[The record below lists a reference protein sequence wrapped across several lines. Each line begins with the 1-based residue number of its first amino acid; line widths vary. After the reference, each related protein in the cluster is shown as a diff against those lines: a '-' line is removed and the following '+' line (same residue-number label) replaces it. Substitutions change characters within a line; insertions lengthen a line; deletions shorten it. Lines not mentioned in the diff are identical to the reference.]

1 MANSDVFTHL
11 LSSDVYSIADA
22 VNSLKTQY
30 VDSEDDQ
37 TLAMGLFGY
46 IGSIET
52 AKIQSSIAISSEL
65 SNEVFPNRAKYDRN
79 IITHAMLYDI
89 TDIDAAPATLPA
101 VIYIRQSDIE
111 KYSVDDKF
119 VIDRK
124 SAIMIGDSDDEN
136 SNSFE
141 FHLFYDVILTK
152 VSINYGEEVYTA
164 RYDNSVPNNLSTI
177 TNPYLSAPISMQLS
191 GETYIGVQVTL
202 YQVSLTTS
210 YDKLN
215 CSNLID
221 NKTFIFTHEDQLAD
235 FMVYVTEDGFTR
247 AITPVYEGGTVPKGA
262 EYFCYYIALDS
273 EKIRVKFERTS
284 YSPSINAEIT
294 VEMQTTKGKS
304 GNFRYSSTAIFAT
317 LASEANGYSGVPS
330 MVYIQGDSE
339 NGVDAKSA
347 DELKTVIP
355 KEALARG
362 AITTTKDV
370 NNYFNQ
376 LNTDEDKVRM
386 TPKVDNQIER
396 TYYAHLLLK
405 DEDGNVVPT
414 NTIKLSTR
422 LCDFPISSND
432 RYVIPAGTIIELDP
446 TTDTGRLIYKEIDEG
461 GLEDAV
467 VTVPDDNTPAEDRD
481 PIILPNGETLEKDL
495 QEINDSAQ
503 DALESLEKTDAAVED
518 AETRLEEGI
527 EDYEVSTEDIDTE
540 NPPTQESTGED
551 YDTMAFTSNEETG
564 GTESEAEFVDGDEVI
579 TNPTYKVVDNLTE
592 VKLVNDPNVVD
603 FMYLV
608 TDDKDF
614 EIDNNDYSKFYYTNP
629 YTIIINGGTKLY
641 AAYYLCVI
649 DDVKIT
655 NYKYINQKSNIQFIS
670 NQLKW
675 YRKFITDSN
684 TYKLDISFTQNIQE
698 DLGLYAE
705 NTILN
710 EETNELNT
718 VVLAQKV
725 KAFLVL
731 YRNGNPYRYTEG
743 SFVRFDKDGYTF
755 DFQFKLETK
764 NIILDSD
771 NNIRIENLGLC
782 GQEGTDYGY
791 FPGNTQAEIY
801 VLIDDGGAA
810 GKDKFGD
817 IVVSGIDNYS
827 VTNMFEINDGVDFF
841 VNYSGIMSSKIDV
854 VDGVGPNEQSYM
866 IGSLPVIGYQYALN
880 ETLFDN
886 FVTQLNYKKAY
897 IDNANTKME
906 NSFGADF
913 KFFNTYGPSKM
924 FTLDNYK
931 ETINRVNIQLNFRLK
946 LSNSYDAYTVDYVKE
961 YIKKDVVENLNNE
974 DSLHIPNLIT
984 NVTNKFRESIVFFEF
999 IGIDDYGP
1007 GVQHLYHDTT
1017 EYVGM
1022 VPEFIS
1028 VNLLYDENGVKTP
1041 DINIEVV

>member
-1 MANSDVFTHL
+1 MADKDVFTHL
-11 LSSDVYSIADA
+11 LSSDVYSVVDA
-22 VNSLKTQY
+22 VNNLKSQY

-37 TLAMGLFGY
+37 TLAMGIFGY
-46 IGSIET
+46 IGSLES
-52 AKIQSSIAISSEL
+52 AKIQSSITMASEL

-89 TDIDAAPATLPA
+89 ADIDAIPATLPA
-101 VIYIRQSDIE
+101 VIYIKQSDIE

-119 VIDRK
+119 IIDRE
-124 SAIMIGDSDDEN
+124 SSIMITDPDDSNAD
-136 SNSFE
+136 SFE
-141 FHLFYDVILTK
+141 FHLFYDVILSK

-164 RYDNSVPNNLSTI
+164 RYDNSIVNNLSTI
-177 TNPYLSAPISMQLS
+177 TNLYLNAPVSMQLS

-202 YQVSLTTS
+202 CQVALTTT

-215 CSNLID
+215 SSNLID

-235 FMVYVTEDGFTR
+235 FMVYATEDGVTR
-247 AITPVYEGGTVPKGA
+247 AITPVYEGGTVPKNA
-262 EYFCYYIALDS
+262 EYFCYYLMLDS
-273 EKIRVKFERTS
+273 EKVRVKFERTS

-294 VEMQTTKGKS
+294 VKMQTTKGKS
-304 GNFRYSSTAIFAT
+304 GNFRYSSSAIFAA
-317 LASEANGYSGVPS
+317 LSSDNYGYNNIQS

-339 NGVDAKSA
+339 NGLDAKSA
-347 DELKTVIP
+347 DELKTIIP

-376 LNTDEDKVRM
+376 LNTDDNKIRM
-386 TPKVDNQIER
+386 TPKVDNQVER

-405 DEDGNVVPT
+405 DTDSNVIPT
-414 NTIKLSTR
+414 NTIKLSVR
-422 LCDFPISSND
+422 MCDFPISSNS
-432 RYVIPAGTIIELDP
+432 RYVIPAGTIIELDAA
-446 TTDTGRLIYKEIDEG
+446 TNTGRLIYKDIDENG
-461 GLEDAV
+461 IEDIV
-467 VTVPDDNTPAEDRD
+467 KEKSPIVSTGRD
-481 PIILPNGETLEKDL
+481 PVILPNGDTLDDDL
-495 QEINDSAQ
+495 QKINNSAKDILDSLNTSSVSTEA
-503 DALESLEKTDAAVED
+503 TD
-518 AETRLEEGI
+518 AETNLEDGI
-527 EDYEVSTEDIDTE
+527 KDYTISTESIDPDNQPKQDETGKGYDTIVFTE
-540 NPPTQESTGED
+540 NESTGGNGSESV
-551 YDTMAFTSNEETG
+551 FTS
-564 GTESEAEFVDGDEVI
+564 DDEKA
-579 TNPTYKVVDNLTE
+579 TNPTYKVVDNLTQ
-592 VKLVNDPNVVD
+592 VKLVDDPEVVD

-608 TDDKDF
+608 TDEKDF

-641 AAYYLCVI
+641 AAYYLSVI
-649 DDVKIT
+649 DEVRIT
-655 NYKYINQKSNIQFIS
+655 NYKYINQNSSIQFIS
-670 NQLKW
+670 NQLNW

-698 DLGLYAE
+698 DLGLYE
-705 NTILN
+705 EEDVSDSLGNITTIVK
-710 EETNELNT
+710 T
-718 VVLAQKV
+718 QKL

-731 YRNGNPYRYTEG
+731 YRNGNPYRYKEG
-743 SFVRFDKDGYTF
+743 EFQSFDKETF
-755 DFQFKLETK
+755 TFNFQFKLDTK
-764 NIILDSD
+764 NIILDTE

-791 FPGNTQAEIY
+791 FPGNTKAEVY
-801 VLIDDGGAA
+801 VLIDDSGAA
-810 GKDKFGD
+810 GKDKIKD
-817 IVVSGIDNYS
+817 MVVSGIDNYS
-827 VTNMFEINDGVDFF
+827 VTNMFEVNDGVNFF

-854 VDGVGPNEQSYM
+854 VNAEGPNDQSYVLS
-866 IGSLPVIGYQYALN
+866 SLPVIGYQYALN
-880 ETLFDN
+880 EDLFDS
-886 FVTQLNYKKAY
+886 FVNQLNYKKAY

-913 KFFNTYGPSKM
+913 KFFNTYGPSLM

-931 ETINRVNIQLNFRLK
+931 EYIHRVNIQLNFRLK
-946 LSNSYDAYTVDYVKE
+946 LSNSYDVYTVDYVKE
-961 YIKKDVVENLNNE
+961 YVKEAIVENLNNE

-999 IGIDDYGP
+999 LGIDDYGP

-1028 VNLLYDENGVKTP
+1028 INLLYDEDGNKTP